1 MFLHLLCHS
10 VHGGRAP
17 VQGGSCPEGSLS
29 RGGSLSV
36 GGLCRVGSLSRGVG
50 ALSRVVS
57 VQGGLCQGDPPP
69 HAVKSGSYAS
79 YWNSFLFS
87 EISSK
92 YGVSTPFPCCGGP
105 SHGILDLSLKT
116 FHAWERQANGKR
128 SIVR

>member
-69 HAVKSGSYAS
+69 PC
-79 YWNSFLFS
+79 
-87 EISSK
+87 SK
-92 YGVSTPFPCCGGP
+92 ERVVR
-105 SHGILDLSLKT
+105 ILLEFILVFGNFIKIWS
-116 FHAWERQANGKR
+116 
-128 SIVR
+128 